1 LNEQMTMDKKELRKF
16 GLVLAV
22 VILLLWWLFS
32 PALHWQWLAGIELI
46 IVLTALFIPVVLMP
60 VHWLLDKVSRVISK
74 VLNPLILAVV
84 FYLVVTP
91 MGVIMRLFGY
101 DPMGMKRKAETG
113 SYRKTAGQHTSEH
126 FERPF

>member
-1 LNEQMTMDKKELRKF
+1 MKLDKSELRKF

-32 PALHWQWLAGIELI
+32 PSLAWQWLAGVELI
-46 IVLTALFIPVVLMP
+46 VVLAALFMPVTLTP
-60 VHWLLDKVSRVISK
+60 VHWLLARFSHAISK
-74 VLNPLILAVV
+74 VLNPLILGIV

-101 DPMGMKRKAETG
+101 DPMGMKRKAENG
-113 SYRKTAGQHTSEH
+113 SYRKISGQHSSEH

>member
-1 LNEQMTMDKKELRKF
+1 MKMDKKDLRDF

-22 VILLLWWLFS
+22 VILLLWLVFR
-32 PALHWQWLAGIELI
+32 PALVWQWLLGIELM
-46 IVLTALFIPVVLMP
+46 VVLAALLLPVILTP
-60 VHWLLDKVSRVISK
+60 VHWLLSKFSQVVSK

-101 DPMGMKRKAETG
+101 DPMAMKSKTDNG
-113 SYRKTAGQHTSEH
+113 SYRKTSDKHTSEH

>member
-1 LNEQMTMDKKELRKF
+1 MKMDKKDLRNF

-22 VILLLWWLFS
+22 VIGLLWLLFR
-32 PALHWQWLAGIELI
+32 PALAWQWLAGIELI
-46 IVLTALFIPVVLMP
+46 VVLAALLLPVILTP
-60 VHWLLDKVSRVISK
+60 VHWLLSKFSQAISK

-91 MGVIMRLFGY
+91 MGATMRLFGY
-101 DPMGMKRKAETG
+101 DPMGMKRKVENG
-113 SYRKTAGQHTSEH
+113 SYRKTADPHTSEH

>member
-1 LNEQMTMDKKELRKF
+1 MKMDKKDLRNF

-22 VILLLWWLFS
+22 VILLLWLVFR
-32 PALHWQWLAGIELI
+32 PALAWQWLVGIEAI
-46 IVLTALFIPVVLMP
+46 VVLAALLLPVILRP
-60 VHWLLDKVSRVISK
+60 VHWLLSKLSLAISK
-74 VLNPLILAVV
+74 VLNPLILAIV

-101 DPMGMKRKAETG
+101 DPMAMKREAENG
-113 SYRKTAGQHTSEH
+113 SYRKTADKHTSEH

>member
-1 LNEQMTMDKKELRKF
+1 MKMDKRDLRNF

-22 VILLLWWLFS
+22 VIGLLWLLFR
-32 PALHWQWLAGIELI
+32 PALAWQWLAAAELI
-46 IVLTALFIPVVLMP
+46 VVLAALLLPVILTP
-60 VHWLLDKVSRVISK
+60 VHWLLSKFSLAVSK

-91 MGVIMRLFGY
+91 MGATMRLFGY
-101 DPMGMKRKAETG
+101 DPMGMKRKAENG
-113 SYRKTAGQHTSEH
+113 SYRKPADRHTSEH

>member
-1 LNEQMTMDKKELRKF
+1 MKMDKKDLRNF

-22 VILLLWWLFS
+22 VIGLLWLLFR
-32 PALHWQWLAGIELI
+32 PALAWQWLAGIELI
-46 IVLTALFIPVVLMP
+46 VVLAALLLPVVLTP
-60 VHWLLDKVSRVISK
+60 VHWLLNKFSLAVSK

-91 MGVIMRLFGY
+91 MGATMRLFGY
-101 DPMGMKRKAETG
+101 DPMGMKRKAENG
-113 SYRKTAGQHTSEH
+113 SYRNPADQHTSEH

>member
-1 LNEQMTMDKKELRKF
+1 MKMDKKELRDF

-22 VILLLWWLFS
+22 VILLLWLVFR
-32 PALHWQWLAGIELI
+32 PALGWQWLLGIE
-46 IVLTALFIPVVLMP
+46 FIVVLAALLLPVILTP
-60 VHWLLDKVSRVISK
+60 VHWMLSKFSLAISK
-74 VLNPLILAVV
+74 VLNPLILAIV

-101 DPMGMKRKAETG
+101 DPMAMKSKADNG
-113 SYRKTAGQHTSEH
+113 SYRKPSDKHTSEH

>member
-1 LNEQMTMDKKELRKF
+1 MKMDKKDLRNF

-22 VILLLWWLFS
+22 VIGLLWLLFR
-32 PALHWQWLAGIELI
+32 PAVAWQWLAGTELI
-46 IVLTALFIPVVLMP
+46 VVLAALLWP
-60 VHWLLDKVSRVISK
+60 VILTPAHWILSKFSLAISK

-91 MGVIMRLFGY
+91 MGAIMRLFGY
-101 DPMGMKRKAETG
+101 DPMGMKRKAENG
-113 SYRKTAGQHTSEH
+113 SYRKTADQHTSEH